1 MNHES
6 VLLQEVIAGLD
17 LRPGLTVLDATLGD
31 GGHSQAMSEAIGS
44 TGHLIGLDVDP
55 AALERAKINLA
66 SLPCSTTFLTG
77 NFRDLDQYLAS
88 IGVTSIDR
96 ALFDLGLS
104 SPQLADFTRGFSF
117 QKNGPLF
124 MTLSGADT
132 EGLNAARLVN
142 ELSIPQL
149 TDILNRYG
157 EESHARRIAE
167 AIVTAR
173 RVTPILTTFNLVEII
188 AQAVPKSYRFAR
200 KHFATKTF
208 QALRIAT
215 NDELEALTLGLLVV
229 WKYLTLKGR
238 IAIISFHSLEARIV
252 KEYFRNLVRE
262 GNGELITKHAIRPN
276 REEVFRNPR
285 SRSATLRIIS
295 KIT

>member
-117 QKNGPLF
+117 QRNGPLF

-173 RVTPILTTFNLVEII
+173 RVAPILTPFNLVEII

-200 KHFATKTF
+200 K
-208 QALRIAT
+208 
-215 NDELEALTLGLLVV
+215 
-229 WKYLTLKGR
+229 
-238 IAIISFHSLEARIV
+238 
-252 KEYFRNLVRE
+252 
-262 GNGELITKHAIRPN
+262 
-276 REEVFRNPR
+276 
-285 SRSATLRIIS
+285 
-295 KIT
+295 